1 MKAEIIRKSGST
13 IVNVQPPEK
22 IQQVSEAQRQ
32 SRVWANVATA
42 IASEIPTTA
51 SVDALVSE
59 PSPEPE
65 ANTCLSGLL
74 AHVDSI
80 LGITDEPVEPPVT
93 PELPKSEP
101 SDAPVIDPA
110 PRPSAELSEGQ
121 QMIVNVL
128 SKTRSQTLDFIAKRT
143 GLNALYIMLE
153 CRNLAELGIVA
164 IDSTSTVRKYRL
176 EVSRAK

>member
-1 MKAEIIRKSGST
+1 MKAEIIRKPGST
-13 IVNVQPPEK
+13 IVNVKPPEK

-32 SRVWANVATA
+32 ARVWANVATT
-42 IASEIPTTA
+42 IASEIPTTT

-59 PSPEPE
+59 PE
-65 ANTCLSGLL
+65 ATGLL

-93 PELPKSEP
+93 PELPKPEP

-110 PRPSAELSEGQ
+110 PRPSDELSEGQ

-128 SKTRSQTLDFIAKRT
+128 SHTRSQTLDFIAKRT
-143 GLNALYIMLE
+143 HLNALYIMME
-153 CRNLAELGIVA
+153 CRNLAKLGIVA
-164 IDSTSTVRKYRL
+164 IDSTLTVRKYRL